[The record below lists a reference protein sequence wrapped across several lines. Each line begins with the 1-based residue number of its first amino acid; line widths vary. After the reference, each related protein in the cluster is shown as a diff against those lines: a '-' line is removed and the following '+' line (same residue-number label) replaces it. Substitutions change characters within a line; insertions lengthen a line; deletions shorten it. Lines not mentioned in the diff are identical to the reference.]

1 MSVPFR
7 ILQSFAF
14 VALLAL
20 ILTGCSKQEAGA
32 NVGGSDAPKGI
43 VVTSSA
49 FTEGNPVPPG
59 KIPPEITWSSAP
71 PGTKSIVLAVLDPDA
86 SNFPHWLIANL
97 PPDAT
102 RVVDGGVQGQ
112 NGSGD
117 TGYYPPE
124 PPPGPPHH
132 YHFKVLALDTMLN
145 LQPKFTVE
153 ELDRAVRGH
162 IVSQGELVGTYQ
174 TKS

>member
-1 MSVPFR
+1 M
-7 ILQSFAF
+7 
-14 VALLAL
+14 LLAS
-20 ILTGCSKQEAGA
+20 CSKQESGA
-32 NVGGSDAPKGI
+32 TVGGSDVPKGI
-43 VVTSSA
+43 VVASTA

-71 PGTKSIVLAVLDPDA
+71 AGTKSIVLAVLDPDA

-102 RVVDGGVQGQ
+102 RVVDGGVPGQ

-132 YHFKVLALDTMLN
+132 YHFKVLALDTMLT

-153 ELDRAVRGH
+153 ELDKAVRGH
-162 IVSQGELVGTYQ
+162 ILSQGELVGTYQ
-174 TKS
+174 TKE